1 MRNHIINIQ
10 LDVELLFQDRDEV
23 EIVLTD
29 TGFDVLCYDL
39 SFDGRGVNDWYVPVD
54 ITASSTVDSI
64 VNEIEGLIASAPGV
78 IAEIK
83 EMQQ

>member
-10 LDVELLFQDRDEV
+10 LEVELLFENRDEV
-23 EIVLTD
+23 EIILND
-29 TGFDVLCYDL
+29 TGFTVQCYDL
-39 SFDGRGVNDWYVPVD
+39 SFDGRGVADWYVPVD

-64 VNEIEGLIASAPGV
+64 VNEIEDLIASAPGV